1 MKTLIWDV
9 TGPTIDLG
17 TGQPGMIEPVLTHKS
32 EEEINML
39 QWPITLPQWVTIV
52 VNNKLEML
60 HI

>member
-1 MKTLIWDV
+1 M

-17 TGQPGMIEPVLTHKS
+17 AGPFTMVEPILTHKS
-32 EEEINML
+32 EEEVNML
-39 QWPITLPQWVTIV
+39 VWPRTLPEWITIV